1 MALTTLERTNITKL
15 VVAMFNAAP
24 GADYLAEFATAY
36 EANGG
41 GLSTLSALAQGLA
54 NTSAYKALNPD
65 SQTAEEFAAEFL
77 TPLGLQANAEALK
90 FVVDKVKAG
99 ENKGQIA
106 FEAALAI
113 NDYTGDNA
121 ELIAAQA
128 ILINKTTVAEY
139 YSVTM
144 EVHQTSLVALQQ
156 VISTVTKDAASVTAA
171 EAAIDNGAGTTV
183 STLTPG
189 VDAFIGTTG
198 NDIINALPV
207 DSTTGA
213 SASTLNAFDSIE
225 GGAGNDT
232 LNIYTTSGFTPRNSV
247 FPANATVKNV
257 ETINIFNAGSAPAVS
272 LGDASHYAG
281 ATAINQIGINAVR
294 VTNLAAGTTAGFS
307 GTTSPI
313 RVTAAA
319 AASTAAVALTKVT
332 AATLTVDAA
341 AGGVLN
347 SVTVSGDATPFAL
360 SVTAGKNVEA
370 LSINT
375 AINVTT
381 LIVVGNEAGSA
392 KLLSTVD
399 ASASAGDI
407 FYFAAPAV
415 ANIKTGAGT
424 DTVTLN
430 TAFSATVKTAS
441 VSTGA
446 GNDVITVSTSGA
458 AGTVSID
465 AGAGNDTINVTK
477 VAGNILSIL
486 GGAGDDVIT
495 FSGAL
500 EASDVIDGGDGV
512 DTVVVAGAAA
522 RVAGDFIIVNNV
534 LKNFETLKFSSAE
547 GAVLTA
553 LDASQLGANY
563 TTIDFTGSS
572 FVKNVGTQALVAHG
586 DLTASAVGYVL
597 GATPALTTYA
607 GTLNITEKAVGTITA
622 SADVLNLT
630 VKAGTSD
637 INAILRGDLH
647 TANVTL
653 TNSVNAGAT
662 ADTFA
667 SVNVNTSVSDFAL
680 TSLTL
685 SGNGSAVVFNG
696 AAGKLTSVDASTLGG
711 TFTLG
716 ANAGSATNGL
726 YYGSGN
732 TAAETIKLGAGLDH
746 IILEASTYGKADTVT
761 GLNLVL
767 NAATA
772 IDTAKSDTIKV
783 TGFTGGV
790 KFTTTQTNLDLALLD
805 AAHSTNDNLVFQ
817 LGGDTYI
824 YHDAGT
830 LEQVDAADTVVHLV
844 GAVNLDALIVALA

>member
-24 GADYLAEFATAY
+24 GADYLAEFAGAY

-41 GLSTLSALAQGLA
+41 GLSALSTLAQGLA

-65 SQTAEEFAAEFL
+65 SQTAQEFAVKFL

-90 FVVDKVKAG
+90 FVVDKVNAG

-106 FEAALAI
+106 FEAAAAI

-121 ELIAAQA
+121 GLIAAHA
-128 ILINKTTVAEY
+128 ILNNKTAVAEY
-139 YSVTM
+139 YSVAM

-156 VISTVTKDAASVTAA
+156 VISTVTKDAASVDVAK
-171 EAAIDNGAGTTV
+171 AAIDTGAGTTV

-198 NDIINALPV
+198 NDIINALSV
-207 DSTTGA
+207 DSKTGLP
-213 SASTLNAFDSIE
+213 ASTLNPFDSIE

-232 LNIYTTSGFTPRNSV
+232 LNIYTTDAGNSK
-247 FPANATVKNV
+247 FPDNATVKNV

-281 ATAINQIGINAVR
+281 ATAINQIGINAVP